1 MYFCAVKQLM
11 QHRGKVAYLLAALMI
26 TALASRA
33 YLTHGSDYYESIW
46 NTEQSASDNG
56 AWIECNCPVCH
67 AEDFIAVAAEYFDYS
82 PIISELEFEQ
92 GILPTAKANNIVV
105 VSSLRGP
112 PYLS

>member
-1 MYFCAVKQLM
+1 M
-11 QHRGKVAYLLAALMI
+11 QYRRKVAYLLAALMI

-82 PIISELEFEQ
+82 PIISVLEFEQ
-92 GILPTAKANNIVV
+92 SILTTAKANNIVV

>member
-1 MYFCAVKQLM
+1 M
-11 QHRGKVAYLLAALMI
+11 QYRRRVAYLLAALMI

-56 AWIECNCPVCH
+56 AWVECNCPVCH
-67 AEDFIAVAAEYFDYS
+67 AEDYLAVEAEYFYYN
-82 PIISELEFEQ
+82 PIITTINHEF
-92 GILPTAKANNIVV
+92 GVIATAKANSIVV
-105 VSSLRGP
+105 TSSLRGP

>member
-1 MYFCAVKQLM
+1 M
-11 QHRGKVAYLLAALMI
+11 QYRRKVAYLLAALMV

-46 NTEQSASDNG
+46 NTAQSASDNG
-56 AWIECNCPVCH
+56 TWVECNCPVCH
-67 AEDFIAVAAEYFDYS
+67 AEDFIAVAADYFDYS
-82 PIISELEFEQ
+82 PIISVLDFEQ
-92 GILPTAKANNIVV
+92 SILPTAQANNIVI

>member
-1 MYFCAVKQLM
+1 M
-11 QHRGKVAYLLAALMI
+11 QYRRKVAYLLAALMI

-46 NTEQSASDNG
+46 NTAQSASDNG
-56 AWIECNCPVCH
+56 AWVECNCPVCH

-92 GILPTAKANNIVV
+92 SVLPTAQANNIVII
-105 VSSLRGP
+105 SSLRGP

>member
-1 MYFCAVKQLM
+1 
-11 QHRGKVAYLLAALMI
+11 MI
-26 TALASRA
+26 TALSSRF
-33 YLTHGSDYYESIW
+33 YLTHGSDYYESIR

-67 AEDFIAVAAEYFDYS
+67 AEDFLAVAAELFEYNA
-82 PIISELEFEQ
+82 IIAELEWEQ
-92 GILPTAKANNIVV
+92 SILPTAKANNIVV